1 MKGTQV
7 KPCKSFRSKV
17 FLCVNIAQ
25 SRWDLILLMWLPHK
39 SLKTHKDKMLEAF
52 FPTIHPFIPH
62 ILVKDLTSAWQET
75 SLSHSGKFT
84 HLEGQ
89 KDHMLRSNPQSQ
101 NRLVDKDS
109 PLLGLRWASMQ
120 ICHPCK
126 KAELSSQLPVHMLS
140 HRDLNFDGT
149 EAKTQH
155 LYVFR
160 ETK

>member
-1 MKGTQV
+1 
-7 KPCKSFRSKV
+7 
-17 FLCVNIAQ
+17 
-25 SRWDLILLMWLPHK
+25 MWLPHK

-52 FPTIHPFIPH
+52 FPSIHPFIPH
-62 ILVKDLTSAWQET
+62 ILVNDLTSAWQET

-109 PLLGLRWASMQ
+109 PLLGLRWTNLVALLQTLRWASMQ